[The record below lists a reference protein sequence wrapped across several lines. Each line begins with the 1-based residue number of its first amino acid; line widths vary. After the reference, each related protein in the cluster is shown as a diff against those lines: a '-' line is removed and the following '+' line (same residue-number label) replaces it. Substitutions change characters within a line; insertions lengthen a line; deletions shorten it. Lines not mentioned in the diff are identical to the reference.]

1 MLGGFTFLWGLK
13 MRSQLEIFKVLL
25 TKDVAQATTYLYKLQ
40 QAIKR
45 VVNII
50 DNLDEEQKEKVYQV
64 AGDLLTNIPKYSN
77 DLDMILSKI
86 MYALNI
92 IWRKELRVSL
102 PFSDRSEVEELITST
117 TVKPEVKHQVKIM
130 NRVAR
135 KIAQLSNSE
144 RR

>member
-1 MLGGFTFLWGLK
+1 